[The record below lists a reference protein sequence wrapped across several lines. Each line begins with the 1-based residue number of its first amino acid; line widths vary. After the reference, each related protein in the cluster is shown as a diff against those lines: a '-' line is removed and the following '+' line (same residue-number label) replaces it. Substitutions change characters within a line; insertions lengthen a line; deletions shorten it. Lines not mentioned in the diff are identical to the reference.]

1 MIPVILSGG
10 SGSRLWPV
18 SRETHPKPFIKL
30 ADGDSLLQ
38 KTYRRAVLLP
48 GVSQVLTVTNRDY
61 YFLTR
66 DEYAP
71 LASTTAA
78 VDNRYLLEPCGR
90 NTAPAVLLAAL
101 HCAERIAPDSVLL
114 ILAADHVIEDD
125 AAFQTAVAEAGRL
138 AAAGWL
144 VTFGIVPTAPE
155 TGYGYIE
162 RGEALGEA
170 AYTVGRF
177 VEKPPLADARAY
189 LAGGRHF
196 WNSGMFCF
204 TARTLLAA
212 AERYAP
218 ELLAQARAVW
228 AALPEAANSGP
239 SAWELPAEPFAAM
252 ANISLDYAL
261 MERAER
267 VAVVPAA
274 LGWSDVGSWDA
285 LASLTAPDGDGNR
298 LLGETLLVDSRDCYI
313 HNRERLVTAIGV
325 HDLVIVDTPDALL
338 VADRRRTQE
347 VRQIVAGLKERGH
360 ASALLHRTVARPWG
374 SYTVLEEGPAFKIKR
389 IVVRPGA
396 SLSLQLHRHRS
407 EHWVVVGG
415 RARVINGERQFYV
428 DINES
433 TFIPAGCQHRLTN
446 PGTEDLAIIE
456 VQTGAY
462 VGEDDIVRFDDHY
475 GRH

>member
-18 SRETHPKPFIKL
+18 SREAHPKPFIKL

-38 KTYRRAVLLP
+38 KTYRRAAALP
-48 GVSQVLTVTNRDY
+48 GVSSVLTVTNRDY

-66 DEYAP
+66 DEYAALSP
-71 LASTTAA
+71 STES
-78 VDNRYLLEPCGR
+78 RYLLEPCGR

-101 HCAERIAPDSVLL
+101 HCAAQIAPDSVLL
-114 ILAADHVIEDD
+114 VLAADHVIEDE
-125 AAFQTAVAEAGRL
+125 AAFQAAVAEAERL
-138 AAAGWL
+138 AKDGWL

-162 RGEALGEA
+162 RGAALGGA
-170 AYTVGRF
+170 AYVVSRF
-177 VEKPPLADARAY
+177 VEKPPLADAEAY

-204 TARTLLAA
+204 TAAALLTAAKQYAPALLAE
-212 AERYAP
+212 AE
-218 ELLAQARAVW
+218 AVW
-228 AALPEAANSGP
+228 AALPTAANSGAL
-239 SAWELPAEPFAAM
+239 AWELPAILFAAM

-267 VAVVPAA
+267 VAVVPAD

-285 LASLTAPDGDGNR
+285 LAGLTPADAVGNR
-298 LLGETLLVDSRDCYI
+298 LLGETLLIDSRDCYI
-313 HNRERLVTAIGV
+313 HNHERLVTAIGV

-338 VADRRRTQE
+338 IADRSRTQE

-374 SYTVLEEGPAFKIKR
+374 TYTVLEEGAGFKIKR

-396 SLSLQLHRHRS
+396 SLSLQMHQHRS

-415 RARVINGERQFYV
+415 SARVINGERQFDV
-428 DINES
+428 NINES
-433 TFIPAGCQHRLTN
+433 TFIPAGCKHRLTN
-446 PGTEDLAIIE
+446 PGTVDLAIIE
-456 VQTGAY
+456 VQTGDY
-462 VGEDDIVRFDDHY
+462 VGEDDIIRFDDHY
-475 GRH
+475 GRQ